1 LKLEKV
7 GTIMGYSDD
16 NDISKPSDNFAYK
29 DEKEKNELHDQ
40 MYSAKCSL
48 ELKFLMLMLLYA
60 DQKRLFALGGL

>member
-1 LKLEKV
+1 
-7 GTIMGYSDD
+7 MGYSDD

-48 ELKFLMLMLLYA
+48 ELKFLMLMLSLGLLLGAGSLLYTYINS
-60 DQKRLFALGGL
+60 R